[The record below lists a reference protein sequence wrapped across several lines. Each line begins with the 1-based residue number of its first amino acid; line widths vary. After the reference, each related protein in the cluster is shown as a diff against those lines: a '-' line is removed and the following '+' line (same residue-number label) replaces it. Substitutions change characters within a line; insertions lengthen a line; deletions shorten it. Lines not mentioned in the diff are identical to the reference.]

1 MAMATRTIRFQLPS
15 LVTRCQ
21 SSEPIKQIQIQQR
34 PRGGD
39 LAENGKIV
47 LQPRLCTLRS
57 YGSEP
62 GAMVVA
68 RKDGGDGGGGG
79 GGGSEAELAT
89 PFFETLNDYIESS
102 KKSQDFETI
111 SGRLAMIVFAATVAE
126 EVVTGNSLFKKLDVE
141 GLSEAIGAGLG
152 AMGFAA
158 IFAWL
163 TISRNRV
170 GRIFTVSC
178 NSFIDSLVDQIVD
191 GLFYD
196 TEPSDWSDDL

>member
-1 MAMATRTIRFQLPS
+1 MAMATRAIRFQILSPRLS
-15 LVTRCQ
+15 VTRCE

-57 YGSEP
+57 YGSE
-62 GAMVVA
+62 MIVA
-68 RKDGGDGGGGG
+68 KKDGVGGGDE
-79 GGGSEAELAT
+79 GSEVELAS
-89 PFFETLNDYIESS
+89 PFFETLTDYIESS

-141 GLSEAIGAGLG
+141 GLSEAVGAGLG
-152 AMGFAA
+152 AMGCAA
-158 IFAWL
+158 VFAWL
-163 TISRNRV
+163 TISRKRV
-170 GRIFTVSC
+170 GKIFTVSC

-196 TEPSDWSDDL
+196 TKPSDWSDEI

>member
-1 MAMATRTIRFQLPS
+1 MAMATRAIRCQLPS
-15 LVTRCQ
+15 LVTRCE

-39 LAENGKIV
+39 FAESGKIV

-57 YGSEP
+57 YGSE
-62 GAMVVA
+62 MIVTK
-68 RKDGGDGGGGG
+68 KDGGDE
-79 GGGSEAELAT
+79 GSEVELVS
-89 PFFETLNDYIESS
+89 PFFETLTDYIESS

-141 GLSEAIGAGLG
+141 GLSEAIVAGLG
-152 AMGFAA
+152 AMGCAA
-158 IFAWL
+158 VFAWL
-163 TISRNRV
+163 TISRKRV

-196 TEPSDWSDDL
+196 TKPSDWSDEI

>member
-1 MAMATRTIRFQLPS
+1 MAMATRAIRYQLPFPRS
-15 LVTRCQ
+15 TVPRCE
-21 SSEPIKQIQIQQR
+21 SSEPTKQIQIQQR

-57 YGSEP
+57 YGSE
-62 GAMVVA
+62 MVVA

-79 GGGSEAELAT
+79 GGSEPELAS
-89 PFFETLNDYIESS
+89 PFFETLTDYIESS

-158 IFAWL
+158 VFAWL

-170 GRIFTVSC
+170 GKIFTVSC

-196 TEPSDWSDDL
+196 TEPSDWSDEI